1 MATMVG
7 VARGVVIDDVDPT
20 GAGRLLVRLGG
31 PRGKGTW
38 AIVAG
43 LPAAT
48 GTTVIVAF
56 DGGDST
62 RPVVVGA
69 LPGAGDVWALPGGS
83 TLRFDRQAGDL
94 ALEHAS
100 GASVSFTA
108 AGCTVRSPATVTIE
122 ASAVEVRASMTKL
135 VSAMVKTL
143 GWIKAHKPAE
153 IAAKMPADYAGGDP
167 KLYEKAVADSI
178 GMFNADGVMPAD
190 GAKNVL
196 NVLAQFSPNV

>member
-31 PRGKGTW
+31 PRSKGTW

-48 GTTVIVAF
+48 GATVIVAF
-56 DGGDST
+56 EAGDPT

-83 TLRFDRQAGDL
+83 TVRLDRQSGDL
-94 ALEHAS
+94 AVEHAS
-100 GASVSFTA
+100 GASVTFTA

-122 ASAVEVRASMTKL
+122 ASAVEVHANVTKL
-135 VSAMVKTL
+135 VSAMVEVSGVVKSDTVITNNVVASSYTP
-143 GWIKAHKPAE
+143 G
-153 IAAKMPADYAGGDP
+153 AGN
-167 KLYEKAVADSI
+167 LW
-178 GMFNADGVMPAD
+178 
-190 GAKNVL
+190 
-196 NVLAQFSPNV
+196 